1 MLISVLISV
10 VSMSI
15 GYMVAM
21 LMYESTIMEFNR
33 MSDIMGAVVYEL
45 ENRVIR
51 NCGMSVED
59 DSFRKNVRDS
69 VSSKVRSVMLGE
81 CGMDEEWK
89 DD

>member
-15 GYMVAM
+15 GYMVAR
-21 LMYESTIMEFNR
+21 LVYESTIMEFVR
-33 MSDIMGAVVYEL
+33 MSDIMGVVIYEL

-51 NCGMSVED
+51 NCGMSVD
-59 DSFRKNVRDS
+59 DESFRKKVRDS
-69 VSSKVRSVMLGE
+69 VSSKARSVMFGE